1 MLFFIRKRI
10 PMIIVFTIA
19 VSLLLF
25 SPTKADSPADFS
37 RPLTLKQCL
46 EIAVKNSYQIASAEK
61 NLKSAEFNLKNSW
74 TGYLPNLNLT
84 GSYRL
89 NEMNDKLE
97 WTNQHYSSGLGLTQ
111 TLYNNGRTFDNI
123 RKSKLSLSSVEN
135 NYQLAKQNLYLSVV
149 EKYYN
154 LLRARQLVKLYEE
167 NLKRSQH
174 QLNYA
179 QAKFDLGMV
188 PRADIL
194 KTQVE
199 VANAELSLLEAQ
211 NQLEIARAELNNV
224 LGIDLDIPI
233 KVVEEFKV
241 EEEAP
246 EFNQCLQEALMNR
259 PEIKSARNSLLLT
272 KIDFKRAIRN
282 RLPSL
287 TLSGGYN
294 LDVDEFSSLGRIQY
308 SQPKTVD
315 WNLSLSLGIPLFDGG
330 TRNRAIL
337 DAKLTKTLTER
348 NLLEEKKK
356 ITLNVKKAYFTL
368 NTRQKQIEI
377 AEKQL
382 KSAEESYA
390 AAEGRYREGVAPV
403 TEVIETQVALLH
415 SQLNRAESRYNYV
428 FAKASLDKARGK
440 LKIE

>member
-1 MLFFIRKRI
+1 MLFSLHKRNL
-10 PMIIVFTIA
+10 IVS
-19 VSLLLF
+19 VSTLIVLLSLA
-25 SPTKADSPADFS
+25 SAAKEIDFS
-37 RPLTLKQCL
+37 KPLTLKQCL

-89 NEMNDKLE
+89 SETNNKLE
-97 WTNQHYSSGLGLTQ
+97 WTDQHYSSGLGLTQ

-123 RKSKLSLSSVEN
+123 RKAKLSLSAVEN
-135 NYQLAKQNLYLSVV
+135 NYQLAKQNLYLAVV

-154 LLRARQLVKLYEE
+154 LLRSGQLVKLYEE

-199 VANAELSLLEAQ
+199 VANAELSLLEVQ

-224 LGIDLDIPI
+224 LGIDLDISI
-233 KVVEEFKV
+233 KVVEEFKM
-241 EEEAP
+241 EEEIP
-246 EFNQCLQEALMNR
+246 QFDRCLEEALISR
-259 PEIKSARNSLLLT
+259 PEIKNASNSVTLS
-272 KIDFKRAIRN
+272 KIDFNRAVRN
-282 RLPSL
+282 RLPTF

-294 LDVDEFSSLGRIQY
+294 LDVAEYSSLGRIQY
-308 SQPKTVD
+308 SQPKTAD

-330 TRNRAIL
+330 TRNRAIRE
-337 DAKLTKTLTER
+337 AKLSKTLTER
-348 NLLEEKKK
+348 NLIEERKK
-356 ITLNVKKAYFTL
+356 ITLDVKKAYFTL

-428 FAKASLDKARGK
+428 LAKTSLDKAMGK
-440 LKIE
+440 LTIE